1 MLLRMISNIKFNHRF
16 SFLRK
21 IIKFPATRNLILI
34 SLFFT
39 LTNCLLYQWY
49 KHFSHIKLLIEC
61 ATIFGL
67 NLLFWGTCSF
77 SRVFFKLFAS
87 ILITGSILLVY
98 FHIAFGI
105 TPYIN
110 TIDLILQ
117 TDANEVKELLTP
129 SILIPLTVS
138 FGIVY
143 LIFRANHKLKWYVPL
158 MALSFLLIVTIANI
172 VFDMVFNKRA
182 EIDTRNAALEKAFT
196 KLPFV
201 FVLDTVFEFRKH
213 LKSQQYY
220 NITTKYPF
228 KWAAHENSLLVVLI
242 IGESARYDK
251 FHINGYDKP
260 TSPYLDSNP
269 QVISLHHYYALETS
283 TIRAVP
289 YIYKRSNNGQFID
302 SKESSFVSVFKSLG
316 FKTYYLS
323 LQTDMVE
330 SFYRFVAEYDYYTL
344 GIKNRKL
351 GTSNSY
357 YDEILVNE
365 AEHIIK
371 QKGNRLLV
379 LHMMGSHFKY
389 SNRVPLSKISH
400 KLNDYDNTI
409 NYTDYIL
416 NKLFTKVNTQRAI
429 VFYTSDH
436 GESLEG
442 DQTRHHGYPIELAM
456 RDTPE
461 QIHIPGFWFF
471 SKKYLADKENQL
483 KFANIQKRAKKHLDQ
498 SYIFHSL
505 LSCIGVK
512 SPAIEA
518 KKSLCTNS
526 DGK

>member
-1 MLLRMISNIKFNHRF
+1 MISNIKFNHGF

-77 SRVFFKLFAS
+77 SRIFFKLFAN

-129 SILIPLTVS
+129 SIVIPLTVS

-143 LIFRANHKLKWYVPL
+143 LIFKANHKLKWYVPI
-158 MALSFLLIVTIANI
+158 MALALLTIVAVANI
-172 VFDMVFNKRA
+172 ALDKLSDKRD
-182 EIDTRNAALEKAFT
+182 IGRHMPSIEKAFT

-201 FVLDTVFEFRKH
+201 FVLDIVFEIKKH
-213 LKSQQYY
+213 LKSQKYY
-220 NITTKYPF
+220 DITTKYPF
-228 KWAAHENSLLVVLI
+228 TWAAQENDLLVVLV

-251 FHINGYDKP
+251 FHINGYNKP
-260 TSPYLDSNP
+260 TTPYLDLNP
-269 QVISLHHYYALETS
+269 QVISLHNYYALQTTTRK
-283 TIRAVP
+283 TIP
-289 YIYKRSNNGQFID
+289 YIYKRSDNSQFID
-302 SKESSFVSVFKSLG
+302 PQESSFVSVFKALG

-323 LQTDMVE
+323 LQTDIAE
-330 SFYRFVAEYDYYTL
+330 TFYRFVAEYDYYTL

-357 YDEILVNE
+357 YDEILINE

-409 NYTDYIL
+409 IYTDYIL
-416 NKLFTKVNTQRAI
+416 HKLFTKVNTQRAI

-442 DQTRHHGYPIELAM
+442 DKTRQHGYPIEFAM

-471 SKKYLADKENQL
+471 SNKYLADKENQL

-505 LSCIGVK
+505 LACIGVK